1 METSTDTVPRI
12 GRCPG
17 CRELVLSAWSGPSLT
32 TVALHAYTA
41 EAAALAFV
49 SGHEVYRVRTTRRP
63 TLIRVTEDDG
73 LMQGGDYLFAHTC
86 PDAPLPVPV
95 PLVAG

>member
-12 GRCPG
+12 GRCTG
-17 CRELVLSAWSGPSLT
+17 CRHLVLSAWSGLSSITLALT
-32 TVALHAYTA
+32 AYSA

-73 LMQGGDYLFAHTC
+73 LMQGGDYLLAHTC
-86 PDAPLPVPV
+86 QDAPMPVPV
-95 PLVAG
+95 PLVVG